1 MPFLSKRQSKKCF
14 ATNGFGGKVDCLEWA
29 KKTNYKKL
37 PNRVPGK
44 KSRRR

>member
-1 MPFLSKRQSKKCF
+1 MTFLSKKQSKACF
-14 ATNGFGGKVDCLEWA
+14 ATNGFGGKVDCKEWA

-37 PNRVPGK
+37 PVRVGK